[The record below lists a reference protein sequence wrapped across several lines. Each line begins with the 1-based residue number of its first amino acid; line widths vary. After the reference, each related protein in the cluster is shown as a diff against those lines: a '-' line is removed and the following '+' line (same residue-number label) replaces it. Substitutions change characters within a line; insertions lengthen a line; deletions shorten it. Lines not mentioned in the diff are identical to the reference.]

1 MKNCLGVYL
10 VNLVNICRGCA
21 VCFVNLGLKT
31 WFLRVTK
38 QIAYPQ
44 GKYTKYTSTLKLW
57 KRGGS
62 GLPGLCFSS
71 FLAVF
76 TPFLVYWCT
85 SMNLYEFNGCSL
97 FRDFEIK

>member
-21 VCFVNLGLKT
+21 VCFVDFGLKT

-38 QIAYPQ
+38 QIAHTL
-44 GKYTKYTSTLKLW
+44 GKYTKYTSSLKQLKQWGRWLLW
-57 KRGGS
+57 
-62 GLPGLCFSS
+62 LCFSS

-97 FRDFEIK
+97 FRGFEIK